1 MKKIFLSVLAFLTVM
16 CSFAQ
21 IDSTALNNVFGKKGS
36 VQGNVYKIS
45 YPRSDLKVK
54 VGDFSVAPGLAL
66 GSWVGIIKME
76 NESMMMGDLVL
87 LDAEVPK
94 VITKL
99 VEENLDITAIH
110 NHLINETPNIK
121 YIHFH
126 GSGDAVQLAKKIKSV
141 LAVTATPL
149 SAPAAQTQTK
159 NIDWSKVT
167 AILGTTGKQNGMLLQ
182 YAFPRNEKLTE
193 SGMEMPPSMGMATSI
208 NFQMDGSRAAITGD
222 FVLLADEVNPVIK
235 ALTENGIMPTALH
248 THMLNDE
255 PRLFMMHFWAVGN
268 PEKLAKGLKAAL
280 DKTNSK
286 K

>member
-268 PEKLAKGLKAAL
+268 PEKLAKGLRAAL